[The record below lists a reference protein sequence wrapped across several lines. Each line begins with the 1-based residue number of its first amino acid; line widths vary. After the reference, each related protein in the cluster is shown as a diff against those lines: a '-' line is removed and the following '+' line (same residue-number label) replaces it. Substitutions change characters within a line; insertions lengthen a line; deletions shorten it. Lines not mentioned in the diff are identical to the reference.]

1 MSGRFLDTPASEK
14 LRNMLRAHLHFIDR
28 SGVVLS
34 AEIQAACETAF
45 KRVVL
50 DFPHF
55 DQALIADWAEEVA
68 VSMDER
74 GEAIQFPRRY
84 AYMALRGKIRDW
96 SRTGQGRAEP
106 QGIGSDLEKVAG
118 LSESLQ
124 DQAER
129 EILFGQILPALSERD
144 RAILVLL
151 LNEQSTAAVAAFLNV
166 NYLAAAKAM
175 QRMKDRVSVVLNG
188 KRHKAEDALGVGG
201 LRLARGIG
209 SES

>member
-1 MSGRFLDTPASEK
+1 
-14 LRNMLRAHLHFIDR
+14 MLRAHLHLIDS
-28 SGVVLS
+28 SGFVLS

-45 KRVVL
+45 RRVVL

-55 DQALIADWAEEVA
+55 DHALIADWAEEVA
-68 VSMDER
+68 VAMDER
-74 GEAIQFPRRY
+74 EEAIQFPRRY
-84 AYMALRGKIRDW
+84 AYVALRGKIRDW

-106 QGIGSDLEKVAG
+106 QGIGPDLEEVAG
-118 LSESLQ
+118 LSESFQ

-129 EILFGQILPALSERD
+129 EILFEQILPALSERD

-188 KRHKAEDALGVGG
+188 KRHTAEDELGVGG
-201 LRLARGIG
+201 VRLARGIG